1 MLWLWVVIS
10 SGLFPV
16 ALLSSPS
23 IVASSRDTQTAVTD
37 ISGWRERL
45 ERLHVV
51 LQQDIAQ
58 ELEVHLKHSAS
69 SVFT

>member
-1 MLWLWVVIS
+1 MLWLWVMIS
-10 SGLFPV
+10 
-16 ALLSSPS
+16 
-23 IVASSRDTQTAVTD
+23 ASSHTIFASSHDTQTAAMD

-58 ELEVHLKHSAS
+58 ELEVHIFPKYSA